1 MRVALVVPGF
11 ASSHDDP
18 CIPVLRDV
26 VRALASHVDVH
37 VFALRYP
44 HRPRTYRLDGI
55 TVHPLGGG
63 DLRGVRRLPFLW
75 RAVQAIREQHA
86 ATPFEAVHGVWLDEP
101 GAVAVAAA
109 RSIGVTSVASLMG
122 GELVAFHDIRYGGA
136 LSWLN
141 RRLSRWSIRHVRH
154 ITAGSLAGTAAITAA
169 GRSAMLLPWGID
181 PTLFS
186 PQGPR
191 MDLRGDTRILH
202 VGSLVPVKDHALLFD
217 VLARGRS
224 ASRDVQLH
232 VVGDGSLRGELERLA
247 VRAGVREAV
256 TFHGFVPREGLGA
269 YYRASDVVAVTSR
282 HEMQPVVVLEAAACG
297 LRSAGVATGLLPDLA
312 PDLTAVATHRD
323 PDDIARVLLS
333 VAGDSTRRTVRGQVT
348 PSLLQHAHTARATA
362 EKLLELYGCRV
373 GATRRATAA
382 AVTHSV

>member
-11 ASSHDDP
+11 ASSRDDP

-26 VRALASHVDVH
+26 TRALASHVDVH

-44 HRPRTYRLDGI
+44 HRRRTYRLDDI
-55 TVHPLGGG
+55 TIHALGGG
-63 DLRGVRRLPFLW
+63 DLRGARRLPFLW
-75 RAVQAIREQHA
+75 RAVQAIRRQHTV
-86 ATPFEAVHGVWLDEP
+86 TPFEAVHGVWLDEP

-109 RSIGVTSVASLMG
+109 RSIGVPSVASLMG
-122 GELVAFHDIRYGGA
+122 GELVAFHDIGYGGA
-136 LSWLN
+136 LSRLN
-141 RRLSRWSIRHVRH
+141 RRLGRWSITHAGHV
-154 ITAGSLAGTAAITAA
+154 TAGSIAGTAAISTV
-169 GRSAMLLPWGID
+169 GRSATLLPWGID
-181 PTLFS
+181 PTRFS

-217 VLARGRS
+217 VLARCRG

-232 VVGDGSLRGELERLA
+232 VVGDGPLRSELEQLA
-247 VRAGVREAV
+247 VRTGVREAV

-269 YYRASDVVAVTSR
+269 YYRASDVLAITSR

-297 LRSAGVATGLLPDLA
+297 LRSAGVATGLLPDLS
-312 PDLTAVATHRD
+312 PDLTAVATNRD

-333 VAGDSTRRTVRGQVT
+333 MAGRSMRRTVRGAVT
-348 PSLLQHAHTARATA
+348 PSLLQHACTARTTA
-362 EKLLELYGCRV
+362 ETLLELYGSRA
-373 GATRRATAA
+373 GATRRAPVA